1 MSNYRNETD
10 PAEGFNLAPH
20 SRRDPLHP
28 GFVQLKDYPELI
40 PVLLR
45 AVNDVITTSHI
56 DRERDA
62 GLVEDVEWA
71 AAAAALTAYERMAV
85 SALRVRDAAEETRR
99 IRVDSVAATAE
110 VIADRVT
117 DAAAEVHIVEEAS
130 AARVVLIAA
139 SAATEMAES
148 IGLDNETSASVAAAL
163 VVKAVSDAAAVT
175 ASERADAASCLAQA
189 AADAATDAAR
199 AAASTAWATELE
211 VITDAS
217 DHHQNALE
225 TCYEVAAATAQAVLT
240 HKLGADPANRTNRRR
255 F

>member
-1 MSNYRNETD
+1 MSNYRDETD
-10 PAEGFNLAPH
+10 PAEGFTLSQHA
-20 SRRDPLHP
+20 RRDPLHP
-28 GFVQLKDYPELI
+28 GFAQLKDYPELI
-40 PVLLR
+40 PALLR
-45 AVNDVITTSHI
+45 AVDEVITTSHI
-56 DRERDA
+56 DRKRDA

-117 DAAAEVHIVEEAS
+117 DAAAEMHIVEEAS

-139 SAATEMAES
+139 SAATQLAES
-148 IGLDNETSASVAAAL
+148 IGLDDETAASVAAAL

-175 ASERADAASCLAQA
+175 AGERADAASSLAQA

-211 VITDAS
+211 VITDAA
-217 DHHQNALE
+217 DRHQNALE
-225 TCYEVAAATAQAVLT
+225 TCYEIAAATAQAVLS
-240 HKLGADPANRTNRRR
+240 HQLGTDPSSRRGC
-255 F
+255 